1 MVVDLAEDREEV
13 VVVGDEESIG
23 DRSDAPRPERD
34 LVGRLLAGGV
44 ED

>member
-1 MVVDLAEDREEV
+1 MVIDLAEDREEV

-23 DRSDAPRPERD
+23 DRPDAPRPQCN
-34 LVGRLLAGGV
+34 LVGRLLARGV

>member
-13 VVVGDEESIG
+13 VVVGDEETIG
-23 DRSDAPRPERD
+23 DRPDASGAKRD
-34 LVGRLLAGGV
+34 LVCRLLAGGV